1 VQITIKSF
9 QKKIPVYPKRIK
21 KTILKIL
28 SKEGLKKSGAITVCF
43 VNERKIKKLNL
54 KYHNKNAPTDVL
66 TFDLSDKKNLSRRSD
81 RRRSR
86 ASEVGIPSQGT
97 YGLKASSGTTLAD
110 IVVSTDAA
118 IQNAKSFKT
127 TPFYE
132 LNLYVIHGI
141 LHLLGYDDKTAKG
154 RKIMQNKANNILNA
168 NFRR

>member
-1 VQITIKSF
+1 MQITIKSF

-66 TFDLSDKKNLSRRSD
+66 TFDLSDKKIALGDNSMRFSVVRKVPYTFLHHKKNL
-81 RRRSR
+81 
-86 ASEVGIPSQGT
+86 
-97 YGLKASSGTTLAD
+97 LAD

-118 IQNAKSFKT
+118 IQNARAFKT

-141 LHLLGYDDKTAKG
+141 LHLLGYDDKTSKK
-154 RKIMQNKANNILNA
+154 RRIMDKKADYILKTQMLKFNVK
-168 NFRR
+168 

>member
-1 VQITIKSF
+1 MQITIKNF
-9 QKKIPVYPKRIK
+9 QKKIPVYPARIK

-43 VNERKIKKLNL
+43 VNERKIKELNL
-54 KYHNKNAPTDVL
+54 EYHHKNAPTDVL
-66 TFDLSDKKNLSRRSD
+66 TFDLSEKGNL
-81 RRRSR
+81 
-86 ASEVGIPSQGT
+86 
-97 YGLKASSGTTLAD
+97 LAD

-154 RKIMQNKANNILNA
+154 RKIMQYKANKILNA
-168 NFRR
+168 DFRKSNADIRRFYPDVICDNLRVIRDYLR

>member
-1 VQITIKSF
+1 MTKRIRRISNGVQITIKSF

-66 TFDLSDKKNLSRRSD
+66 TFDLSDKKNL
-81 RRRSR
+81 
-86 ASEVGIPSQGT
+86 
-97 YGLKASSGTTLAD
+97 LAD
-110 IVVSTDAA
+110 IVVSTNAA

-141 LHLLGYDDKTAKG
+141 LHLLGYDDCTQKQRQLMH
-154 RKIMQNKANNILNA
+154 RKEREYVNT
-168 NFRR
+168 

>member
-1 VQITIKSF
+1 MQITIKSF

-66 TFDLSDKKNLSRRSD
+66 TFDLSDKKNL
-81 RRRSR
+81 
-86 ASEVGIPSQGT
+86 
-97 YGLKASSGTTLAD
+97 LAD
-110 IVVSTDAA
+110 IVVSTNAA

-141 LHLLGYDDKTAKG
+141 LHLLGYDDCTQKQRQLMH
-154 RKIMQNKANNILNA
+154 RKEREYVNT
-168 NFRR
+168 

>member
-1 VQITIKSF
+1 MDKFSVNTERKGGVQITIKNF

-28 SKEGLKKSGAITVCF
+28 SKEGFKKSGAITVCF
-43 VNERKIKKLNL
+43 VNEREIKKLNL
-54 KYHNKNAPTDVL
+54 EYHHKNAPTDVL
-66 TFDLSDKKNLSRRSD
+66 TFDLKT
-81 RRRSR
+81 
-86 ASEVGIPSQGT
+86 PGT
-97 YGLKASSGTTLAD
+97 PLAD

-141 LHLLGYDDKTAKG
+141 LHLLGYDDKTKKDRA
-154 RKIMQNKANNILNA
+154 IMYKKEETLLKNLNL
-168 NFRR
+168 